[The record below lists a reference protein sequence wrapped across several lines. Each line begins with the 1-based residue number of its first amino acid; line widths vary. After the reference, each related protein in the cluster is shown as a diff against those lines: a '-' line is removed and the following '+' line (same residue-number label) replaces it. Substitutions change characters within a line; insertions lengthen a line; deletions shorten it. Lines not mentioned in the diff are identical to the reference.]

1 MNELAKISPSLL
13 ALIDERKDERPP
25 LAREVFLVE
34 TVLRD
39 TSYNRTEPVFYMLKE
54 GTEVEMRAVPD
65 SDRGPL
71 AVEVVWNDTSLGWLL
86 EGQDGIISSLLTA
99 GKRFVCRISRA
110 KQYEEFLT
118 ERLVARISVQIF
130 MLE

>member
-13 ALIDERKDERPP
+13 ALLDERKDARLP
-25 LAREVFLVE
+25 LAREIFLVE
-34 TVLRD
+34 TVLKD
-39 TSYNRTEPVFYMLKE
+39 TSYSGTEHVFYLLKE
-54 GTEVEMRAVPD
+54 GTEVTMFSVSD

-71 AVEVVWNDTSLGWLL
+71 AVAVVWNYISLGWLL
-86 EGQDGIISSLLTA
+86 EGQDGIFSALLAA

-110 KQYEEFLT
+110 KQYNEFLT
-118 ERLVARISVQIF
+118 ERPMAKITVKIS